1 MRECT
6 GTLLRQSSLWTIDW
20 QGPSEESCRT
30 APRIVELQCR
40 RGKCSQ
46 PDFGAFHSSVKV
58 APGVW
63 AGCASQSGEQ
73 PNGWAG
79 PHTMWQLG
87 IPRGGKWRRG
97 GAAEVRCGQVHL
109 GPDDCCS
116 ISWRHRWPG
125 RTRGKCRS
133 GHRRR
138 PIPNSLTLAE
148 PHLSEANVHRKY

>member
-1 MRECT
+1 MRECR
-6 GTLLRQSSLWTIDW
+6 GTLLRQSSSWTIDW

-30 APRIVELQCR
+30 APRIIELQCR

-46 PDFGAFHSSVKV
+46 PDFGAFHSSAKV
-58 APGVW
+58 APGAW

-97 GAAEVRCGQVHL
+97 VLLRSDVVRSTWAQMIAVASAGGTCGREGRGANA
-109 GPDDCCS
+109 
-116 ISWRHRWPG
+116 G
-125 RTRGKCRS
+125 RGTG
-133 GHRRR
+133 G
-138 PIPNSLTLAE
+138 IPYQT
-148 PHLSEANVHRKY
+148 P